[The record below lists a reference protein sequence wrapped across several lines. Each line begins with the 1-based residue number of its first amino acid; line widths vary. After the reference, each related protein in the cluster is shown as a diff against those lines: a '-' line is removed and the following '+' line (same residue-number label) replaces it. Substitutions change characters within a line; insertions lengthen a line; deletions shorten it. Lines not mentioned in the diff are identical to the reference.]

1 MLTDTRCAP
10 FVRYPM
16 ARSAVLGGYLAVLAA
31 LGALLLGAWALSDA
45 VKTFLHLGGAIA
57 VWALGAVCAWHFWA
71 HSPVGALVWS
81 GRAWNV
87 QDHRGAEQ
95 PVSSVQVSLDLQA
108 FVWLQLHRPG
118 LPSQWVWLERG
129 LAAERWSDLRR
140 AVYSRPK
147 PGAPGAP
154 HSA

>member
-1 MLTDTRCAP
+1 MLPDTRSAP

-16 ARSAVLGGYLAVLAA
+16 ARSRVLGSCLAGLATMGAALLAA
-31 LGALLLGAWALSDA
+31 WVFSDA
-45 VKTFLHLGGAIA
+45 VKTPLHVAVALA
-57 VWALGAVCAWHFWA
+57 VWVLSAGCAWHFWA

-81 GRAWNV
+81 GQAWSV